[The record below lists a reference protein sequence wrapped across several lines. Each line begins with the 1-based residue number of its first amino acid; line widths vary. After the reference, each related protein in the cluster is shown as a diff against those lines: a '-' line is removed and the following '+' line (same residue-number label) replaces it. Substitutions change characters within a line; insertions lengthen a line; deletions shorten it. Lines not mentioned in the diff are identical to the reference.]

1 MDQNDPISPESTA
14 QALAKEH
21 GVSEGTVKRA
31 GKFAEEAEPLAGRIQ
46 GGAWAARH
54 KGGEEEGKPAHQ
66 KCHVSK

>member
-31 GKFAEEAEPLAGRIQ
+31 GKFAEEVEADQ
-46 GGAWAARH
+46 V
-54 KGGEEEGKPAHQ
+54 GKMHT
-66 KCHVSK
+66 